1 MSTEKVAVHEMVTR
15 MGLEARRLGFSET
28 FIWRDFIPRLRK
40 IAIYY
45 DQHGYVW
52 YDPAI
57 TQQAVDEYEKRFN
70 EGTIGKN
77 LFSYVKT
84 FARRMNEFYLTGTF
98 HIYAPRRGTRYEISP
113 DNERLI
119 YGFIDWKKYGPNTRD
134 DVVWV
139 LRRYFH
145 YFENKGVFHIED
157 VTLDMV
163 REFIS
168 DTAAAV
174 KPASLHNVMLYLRY
188 FYSFLKTTNLN
199 VPDAEGLFSYKVY
212 RDYPIQSYV
221 TDEELERIL
230 AVIDTETES
239 GKRNRAIIL
248 LAANTGLRA
257 CDIVQLKLRDIDWRR
272 GYIQLHQKKT
282 GEMVYIPLTGDVGEA
297 LQDYILNARPH
308 LECPEVFL
316 RISPPKVAISDP
328 TCIGSMFIA
337 YQKKAGIERKAF
349 DGKGFHGL
357 RRRLAKKLLV
367 TGTPL
372 STISQILGHDD
383 PLTARQYLSLDIENL
398 RECALDFRLIPV
410 EREALI

>member
-1 MSTEKVAVHEMVTR
+1 MRTEKVAVHEMVTR
-15 MGLEARRLGFSET
+15 MGLEARRLGFSEA
-28 FIWRDFIPRLRK
+28 FIWNDFIPRLRK
-40 IAIYY
+40 FAIYY
-45 DQHGYVW
+45 DQHGYTW

-57 TQQAVDEYEKRFN
+57 TQQVVDEHEKRYE
-70 EGTIGKN
+70 EGTLGADA
-77 LFSYVKT
+77 FSRVRT

-98 HIYAPRRGTRYEISP
+98 HIHMPRRGTQYEISP
-113 DNERLI
+113 DNEHLI
-119 YGFIDWKKYGPNTRD
+119 YEFLDWKKYGPNTRD

-139 LRRYFH
+139 LRKFFH
-145 YFENKGVFHIED
+145 YFESRGVFSVEGI
-157 VTLDMV
+157 TLDMV

-174 KPASLHNVMLYLRY
+174 KPASLHNIMLYLRY
-188 FYSFLKTTNLN
+188 FYGFLKTTDLKAA
-199 VPDAEGLFSYKVY
+199 DAEGLFSYKVY

-230 AVIDTETES
+230 AVIDTGTES

-257 CDIVQLKLRDIDWRR
+257 CDIAQLKLKDIDWRR
-272 GYIQLHQKKT
+272 GQINLYQKKT
-282 GEMVYIPLTGDVGEA
+282 GEMVYIPLTEEVGEA

-308 LECPEVFL
+308 LDCPEVFL
-316 RISPPKVAISDP
+316 RISPPKVAITDP
-328 TCIGSMFIA
+328 SSIGSMFIA

-372 STISQILGHDD
+372 TTISQILGHDD